1 MPTRKT
7 SRRKCRDHEK
17 EWNGFCVDKNLD
29 DDWLARLNNLAAFN
43 LISICEGHCGRPTE
57 PSKARPHVKL
67 KLKERLLPGVAAHW
81 SEHKVALV
89 HKVNE
94 LFQAGDTYVNLELK
108 FKLRTATSRLNYE
121 ESLVV
126 RIHSREV
133 RTFEEMDARIV
144 DWFQRGVS
152 RVEALDD
159 FVAALWNDIN
169 QTLS

>member
-1 MPTRKT
+1 MLIRK
-7 SRRKCRDHEK
+7 SPRRKCRDHER
-17 EWNGFCVDKNLD
+17 EWNGFCVDKSLE
-29 DDWLARLNNLAAFN
+29 DDWLARLNDLTAFN
-43 LISICEGHCGRPTE
+43 LISICEGHYNRPAE
-57 PSKARPHVKL
+57 PSKTRPHVKL
-67 KLKERLLPGVAAHW
+67 KLKDRLLPGVAAHW

-126 RIHSREV
+126 RIHSREA
-133 RTFEEMDARIV
+133 RTSEEMDTQTG
-144 DWFQRGVS
+144 DWFQRNVS

-169 QTLS
+169 QIP